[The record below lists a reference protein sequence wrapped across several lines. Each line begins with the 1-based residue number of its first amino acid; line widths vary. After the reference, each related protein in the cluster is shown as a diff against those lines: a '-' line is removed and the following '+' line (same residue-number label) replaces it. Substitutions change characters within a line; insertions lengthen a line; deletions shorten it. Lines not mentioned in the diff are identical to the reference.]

1 MSNLILTVEDIEQN
15 IDVVLEMLFDNGKS
29 FTAYNV
35 TQIVRSSGVFVKHN
49 TVKEYL
55 NNVSLPVN
63 YNTQMV
69 LVGENENEAILYT
82 NFTLELPPETHIV
95 SDLEDFEDVVEEYLA
110 WFKDSYHFEIP
121 GQAEEASEE
130 ASDEAGEGS
139 EPEVVIVF
147 QVQGSDPIKLPMTEE
162 GLLRLLSGELGL
174 SSESCKC
181 KMEHCH
187 G

>member
-35 TQIVRSSGVFVKHN
+35 TQIVRSSGVFVKHD

-121 GQAEEASEE
+121 GQNVEASEE

-139 EPEVVIVF
+139 EHEVVIVF

-174 SSESCKC
+174 ASESCKC
-181 KMEHCH
+181 KMEH
-187 G
+187 

>member
-35 TQIVRSSGVFVKHN
+35 TQIVRSSGVFVKHD

-69 LVGENENEAILYT
+69 LVGENENEADRK
-82 NFTLELPPETHIV
+82 
-95 SDLEDFEDVVEEYLA
+95 SVV
-110 WFKDSYHFEIP
+110 
-121 GQAEEASEE
+121 
-130 ASDEAGEGS
+130 
-139 EPEVVIVF
+139 
-147 QVQGSDPIKLPMTEE
+147 
-162 GLLRLLSGELGL
+162 
-174 SSESCKC
+174 
-181 KMEHCH
+181 
-187 G
+187 